1 MKKIN
6 WGLFLF
12 GLIFFVVGV
21 SVAFGGIMV
30 KRSNDEFMKTAKT
43 TEGIISDIETY
54 REWDSDDDRY
64 ETKHRAYVTYEVNG
78 QTFSHIKL
86 SYYSSNMYEGKEITL
101 YYDPVNPRKIKVDG
115 EMTVS
120 FIIML
125 ILGGVFAI
133 VGFIV
138 MFASIRRTPKVKKLG
153 KRYDA
158 KVVNIEC
165 NTTVSVNGR
174 HPYKVTCR
182 VEDYGAGEAYIY
194 KSKNVYLDLERYNLE
209 TVPVYVDPQKPSK
222 FYVDVHEGVENM
234 LNTVYSNDGSLDIGE
249 FE

>member
-6 WGLFLF
+6 WGLLWF

-54 REWDSDDDRY
+54 REWDSHDDRY
-64 ETKHRAYVTYEVNG
+64 ETEHRVYVTYEVDGKVFPNVR
-78 QTFSHIKL
+78 L
-86 SYYSSNMYEGKEITL
+86 SYYSSDMYEGKEITL
-101 YYDPVNPRKIKVDG
+101 YYDPINPGNVKVKG
-115 EMTVS
+115 EMTVA
-120 FIIML
+120 FIVML
-125 ILGGVFAI
+125 ILGAVFAV
-133 VGFIV
+133 VGFSV
-138 MFASIRRTPKVKKLG
+138 MLASIRRTPKIKKTG

-158 KVVNIEC
+158 IVVSIEC
-165 NTTVSVNGR
+165 NTSVSVNGK

-182 VEDYGAGEAYIY
+182 VEDYSAGEAYIY

-222 FYVDVHEGVENM
+222 FYVDVHEGVENA